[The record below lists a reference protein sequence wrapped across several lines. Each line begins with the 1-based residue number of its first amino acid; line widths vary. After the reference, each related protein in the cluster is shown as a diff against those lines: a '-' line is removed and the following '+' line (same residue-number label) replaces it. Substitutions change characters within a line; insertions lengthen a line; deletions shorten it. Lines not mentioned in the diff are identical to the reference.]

1 MDRKLPIM
9 ARRKTVDVS
18 EEKRV
23 TTDLPE
29 PEKGLPLVF
38 RPTVEGVDLISWAA
52 DNLEL
57 IRSHLAR
64 HGGLLF
70 RGFKVSSTEELQR
83 FAISTSSGGL
93 LDYKD
98 GSTPRSSVDG
108 KVYTATDHPPELPIF
123 LHSELSYSQTW
134 PMKIYFLALR
144 TATEGGATPIA
155 DTRRILA
162 ALDPEVREAFRQR
175 QILYVRNYGD
185 GFGLP
190 WQRVFGTADRQE
202 VEAFCCQAGISVE
215 WKDENRLRT
224 RTVRPAIARHPVSGE
239 EVWFNHAVLFHVSS
253 LDPELRRTALGDLAD
268 DELPQNTYFG
278 DGEPIDAELI
288 ETVRRAY
295 RQVTVSLPWSSG
307 DVMFLDNMLAAHGR
321 EAFRGDR
328 KVVVAMTE
336 PHSLPEAV
344 SANL

>member
-1 MDRKLPIM
+1 MDRKLPTLV
-9 ARRKTVDVS
+9 RRKAVDVS
-18 EEKRV
+18 ENRRV
-23 TTDLPE
+23 TTELPD
-29 PEKGLPLVF
+29 PDKGLPLVF
-38 RPTVEGVDLISWAA
+38 HPVVEGVDLISWATE
-52 DNLEL
+52 NLEL
-57 IRSHLAR
+57 LRAHLAR

-70 RGFKVSSTEELQR
+70 RGFKMGSTEELQR
-83 FAISTSSGGL
+83 FATSTSSGGL

-98 GSTPRSSVDG
+98 ASTPRSSVDG

-123 LHSELSYSQTW
+123 LHSELSYSHTW

-162 ALDPEVREAFRQR
+162 ALDPEARETFRRR

-190 WQRVFGTADRQE
+190 WQRVFGTTDRQE
-202 VEAFCCQAGISVE
+202 VEAFCRQAGISVE

-224 RTVRPAIARHPVSGE
+224 RATRPAIARHPGSGE

-253 LDPELRRTALGDLAD
+253 LDPKLRRTALGDLAD
-268 DELPQNTYFG
+268 DELPHNTYFG
-278 DGEPIDAELI
+278 DGAPIDPDLI
-288 ETVRRAY
+288 EAVRRAY
-295 RQVTVSLPWSSG
+295 RQVTMSLPWSVG
-307 DVMFLDNMLAAHGR
+307 DVMLLDNMLAAHGR

-336 PHSLPEAV
+336 PHSLAGAV
-344 SANL
+344 PAH